1 MKNSRLDDAA
11 YHSLLID
18 RFLDAEDGSETARSG
33 AQAHIDY
40 YDGKQWTD
48 EEVRELKKRGQ
59 PAITWNLT
67 RQKIDYL
74 QGLERTQRTRPRA
87 LPRTPLH
94 EADSTAATDAL
105 HYVYDDTRYE
115 EVRSRVWGDILKAGW
130 GGLEITAEPRAGE
143 GGGAGN
149 LGMRMGLMPGTPD
162 ISIIARRCAWDR
174 MFWDPYSSEDDF
186 ADAAYLGLVIWM
198 DRDAAIREFGEGA
211 AEVFDETV
219 SLGSIGGTFDDKP
232 KAQSWVSGAGQRRR
246 VRVVQMYYIADDG
259 EWDYAYFTKGG
270 ILMSGPSPWVDEN
283 GRREHPFCWR
293 AAYVDRDNN
302 RYGPIRDMVDLQ
314 DEVNKRR
321 SKALHH
327 FTARQTY
334 GNQKFAAN
342 AAENKRQLARPDGH
356 VTMQGEAEFGR
367 DFGIIPT
374 SDQAQG
380 HFQLLA
386 QASAAFETVGPNAS
400 MLGKKDAV
408 ESGRA
413 ILAQQQGGVIQMGTL
428 TDALRQMDMG
438 AYRKIWNRVRQYWSG
453 EMWIRVTDNE
463 QNLRFVGL
471 NGAPQLDPRTGMV
484 MPGPPVAA
492 LDVDIILD
500 DAPTGI
506 ALMDEQF
513 ALLVQLK
520 QFDANNELPLKTL
533 IAAAPNLRAKQELLR
548 GMEEA
553 GQAPPD
559 PLMVA
564 GAQAELA
571 EKQAEAQFKQSAA
584 LRNLAEAQR
593 VQAELALMGVPVA
606 PMQATPPQVAPM
618 GPGPGPI
625 GAGPIGGGPM
635 PMGPM
640 QGPPMEP
647 QPGPMGLMPGAPAGA
662 MPGVPAAMAS
672 GMPAGMVPHAPPG
685 MAPEAAPGPPV
696 Y

>member
-1 MKNSRLDDAA
+1 MAGASIRSA
-11 YHSLLID
+11 
-18 RFLDAEDGSETARSG
+18 GAR
-33 AQAHIDY
+33 
-40 YDGKQWTD
+40 
-48 EEVRELKKRGQ
+48 
-59 PAITWNLT
+59 
-67 RQKIDYL
+67 
-74 QGLERTQRTRPRA
+74 
-87 LPRTPLH
+87 
-94 EADSTAATDAL
+94 
-105 HYVYDDTRYE
+105 
-115 EVRSRVWGDILKAGW
+115 
-130 GGLEITAEPRAGE
+130 
-143 GGGAGN
+143 
-149 LGMRMGLMPGTPD
+149 
-162 ISIIARRCAWDR
+162 
-174 MFWDPYSSEDDF
+174 
-186 ADAAYLGLVIWM
+186 
-198 DRDAAIREFGEGA
+198 
-211 AEVFDETV
+211 
-219 SLGSIGGTFDDKP
+219 
-232 KAQSWVSGAGQRRR
+232 
-246 VRVVQMYYIADDG
+246 
-259 EWDYAYFTKGG
+259 
-270 ILMSGPSPWVDEN
+270 
-283 GRREHPFCWR
+283 
-293 AAYVDRDNN
+293 AYVDRDNN

-492 LDVDIILD
+492 LDVDIIFD

-533 IAAAPNLRAKQELLR
+533 IQAAPNLRRQAGTAARHGGGER
-548 GMEEA
+548 GAAGPDDGGGGAGRGGGEA
-553 GQAPPD
+553 GR
-559 PLMVA
+559 
-564 GAQAELA
+564 GA
-571 EKQAEAQFKQSAA
+571 
-584 LRNLAEAQR
+584 
-593 VQAELALMGVPVA
+593 VQAERCAAQHRGGAAGAGGAGADGGAGGADAGNPA
-606 PMQATPPQVAPM
+606 AG
-618 GPGPGPI
+618 GPD
-625 GAGPIGGGPM
+625 GAGPWSDWWRSDWDGPDADGTDA
-635 PMGPM
+635 GPRPWNRSR
-640 QGPPMEP
+640 GRW
-647 QPGPMGLMPGAPAGA
+647 G
-662 MPGVPAAMAS
+662 
-672 GMPAGMVPHAPPG
+672 
-685 MAPEAAPGPPV
+685 
-696 Y
+696 

>member
-1 MKNSRLDDAA
+1 MLSSTKDDAA
-11 YHSLLID
+11 YHAFLID
-18 RFLDAEDGSETARSG
+18 RFLDAEDGSETARTG
-33 AQAHIDY
+33 AQVHIDY

-48 EEVRELKKRGQ
+48 EELRELRKRGQ

-115 EVRSRVWGDILKAGW
+115 EQRSRVWADILKAGW
-130 GGLEITAEPRAGE
+130 GGIEITAEPRAGAA
-143 GGGAGN
+143 AG
-149 LGMRMGLMPGTPD
+149 LLPGTPD
-162 ISIIARRCAWDR
+162 VSIIARRCAWDR
-174 MFWDPYSSEDDF
+174 MFWDPYSSEEDF
-186 ADAAYLGLVIWM
+186 SDAAYLGLVIWM
-198 DRDAAIREFGEGA
+198 DREAALRDFGEGA
-211 AEVFDETV
+211 GEVFDETV
-219 SLGSIGGTFDDKP
+219 TLGAVGGTFDDKP
-232 KAQSWVSGAGQRRR
+232 KAQSWVSGAGSRRR
-246 VRVVQMYYIADDG
+246 VRVVQMYYIAEDG
-259 EWDYAYFTKGG
+259 EWDFAYFTKGG
-270 ILMSGPSPWVDEN
+270 LLMSGPSPWLDEN

-342 AAENKRQLARPDGH
+342 AAENKRQLAKADGH
-356 VTMQGEAEFGR
+356 ITMQGEAEFGR

-374 SDQAQG
+374 SGQAQG

-386 QASAAFETVGPNAS
+386 QASAAFETVGPNAA
-400 MLGKKDAV
+400 MLGKKEGS

-428 TDALRQMDMG
+428 TDALRQMDIG
-438 AYRKIWNRVRQYWSG
+438 AYRKIWNRVRQYWDAQ
-453 EMWIRVTDNE
+453 MWIRVTDNE

-471 NGAPQLDPRTGMV
+471 NGAPQLDPATGMV
-484 MPGPPVAA
+484 TAGPPVAA

-520 QFDANNELPLKTL
+520 QFDAKGELPLKTL
-533 IAAAPNLRAKQELLR
+533 IAAAPNLRNKQELLR
-548 GMEEA
+548 GIEEA
-553 GQAPPD
+553 SAAPPD

-564 GAQAELA
+564 GAEAEVA
-571 EKQAEAQFKQSAA
+571 SKQAGAAERQSAA
-584 LRNLAEAQR
+584 LRNLAEAER
-593 VQAELALMGVPVA
+593 MRAELALMGVPVA
-606 PMQATPPQVAPM
+606 PVQATPLQMA
-618 GPGPGPI
+618 
-625 GAGPIGGGPM
+625 

-640 QGPPMEP
+640 QDLPMEP
-647 QPGPMGLMPGAPAGA
+647 QPAPGPMGLMPGAPAGA
-662 MPGVPAAMAS
+662 MPGVPSAMAS
-672 GMPAGMVPHAPPG
+672 GMPAAMVPHAPPG
-685 MAPEAAPGPPV
+685 VAPEAVPGRPG